1 MNSLD
6 RLAASTRAER
16 LAVGNS
22 TSVIPWLSP
31 GQTVAD
37 GGAPPEDT
45 DPGVALFNALL
56 QVFASGAT
64 GFHLYTHNGF
74 VDMSMW
80 LAVREAIAMVT
91 PYEDVIMDGTP
102 APDGTFS
109 NVAPAAVLSAMTDT
123 ANASMLLIA
132 SSTLPYGRATAFT
145 VHGVSGGGWLLC
157 DLSTNKSVAAGS
169 DGSATCP
176 LPLKRAQC
184 WCLGLRP
191 SATRCFVWRQEA
203 GTSNVVY
210 VDGTAV
216 TTAST

>member
-123 ANASMLLIA
+123 ANAGMLLIA
-132 SSTLPYGRATAFT
+132 SSTMPYGRATAFT
-145 VHGVSGGGWLLC
+145 VATPHAVSGGGWLLC

-169 DGSATCP
+169 DGSATWSSAAEKGSV
-176 LPLKRAQC
+176 LVFGAKTQC
-184 WCLGLRP
+184 HTLLRL
-191 SATRCFVWRQEA
+191 EA
-203 GTSNVVY
+203 GSRNV
-210 VDGTAV
+210 
-216 TTAST
+216 